1 MKQQYSIRDSIL
13 RIDYDGELLA
23 AVTKALGDMK
33 SERFKVLR
41 NAINA
46 TLRQYSPILVKKAQE
61 EYTEKKAPLKKS
73 MSTRKA
79 STSKLEGT
87 ITVKGGTMEL
97 RNFKATAPKSG
108 AKAKIL
114 QSSGLKAIQS
124 QSGHKA
130 KAFLATF
137 ASGHTAI
144 VQRQEGQTYTR
155 GAAKRREKYGAYA
168 DMTRI
173 KKLLS
178 VSFPKMMG
186 GSAVMGELGPGI
198 YETLLENVEKEL
210 QRVMRA

>member
-1 MKQQYSIRDSIL
+1 MKQQYSIRDGIL

-33 SERFKVLR
+33 GERFKVLK
-41 NAINA
+41 NAINT
-46 TLRQYSPILVKKAQE
+46 TLRQYSPILVNKAQE
-61 EYTEKKAPLKKS
+61 EYTAKKAPLKKS
-73 MSTRKA
+73 MSARKA
-79 STSKLEGT
+79 STSNLEGT

-97 RNFKATAPKSG
+97 RDFKATAPKSG
-108 AKAKIL
+108 AKVKIL
-114 QSSGLKAIQS
+114 QSSSLKAIQS

-155 GAAKRREKYGAYA
+155 GAAKRREQYGAYA
-168 DMTRI
+168 DMTRL

-178 VSFPKMMG
+178 ISFPKMMG

-210 QRVMRA
+210 QRVMKA

>member
-1 MKQQYSIRDSIL
+1 MKQQYSIRDGIL

-23 AVTKALGDMK
+23 AVTRALGDMK
-33 SERFKVLR
+33 SERFIVLK
-41 NAINA
+41 NAINT
-46 TLRQYSPILVKKAQE
+46 TLRQYSPILVDKAQE
-61 EYTEKKAPLKKS
+61 EYTAKKAPLKKA

-79 STSKLEGT
+79 STSNLEGT

-97 RNFKATAPKSG
+97 RDFKTTAPKSG

-114 QSSGLKAIQS
+114 QSSSLKAIQS

-155 GAAKRREKYGAYA
+155 GAARRREQYGAYA
-168 DMTRI
+168 DMTRL

-178 VSFPKMMG
+178 ISFPKMMG

-198 YETLLENVEKEL
+198 YDTLLENVEKEL
-210 QRVMRA
+210 QRVMKA